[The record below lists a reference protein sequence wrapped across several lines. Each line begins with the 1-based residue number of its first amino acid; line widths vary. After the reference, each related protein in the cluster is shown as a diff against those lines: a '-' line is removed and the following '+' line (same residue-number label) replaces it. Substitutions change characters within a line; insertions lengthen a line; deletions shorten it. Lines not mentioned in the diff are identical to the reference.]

1 MDGEIFMEEVVSLDV
16 DNDLLM
22 EVRLVECGTTT
33 EFLKFVMWWWL
44 LRPLAV
50 GAE

>member
-1 MDGEIFMEEVVSLDV
+1 MEGEIFMEEVVWFNV

-22 EVRLVECGTTT
+22 EVELVERGTTT